1 MPVTWSPVL
10 IWRGNCFPP
19 AASSLCAPPDGLR
32 SQSWDR
38 ICRILSSPCQSPT
51 LSCFGVPPVALRF
64 WSRTPALS
72 ASFVRSTK
80 RSSALTLS
88 PGRRLR
94 PFNLSRPGSM
104 SGIDELVRA
113 NHEYA
118 KTFDLGDLPIPPAR
132 KLAIVTCM
140 DSRIFPSRAFG
151 LKAGDAHII
160 RNAGGRAREALRS
173 LVISQRL
180 MGTNEVAII
189 HHTDCG
195 SLRFTND
202 DIHAK
207 VTQD

>member
-1 MPVTWSPVL
+1 
-10 IWRGNCFPP
+10 
-19 AASSLCAPPDGLR
+19 
-32 SQSWDR
+32 
-38 ICRILSSPCQSPT
+38 
-51 LSCFGVPPVALRF
+51 
-64 WSRTPALS
+64 
-72 ASFVRSTK
+72 
-80 RSSALTLS
+80 
-88 PGRRLR
+88 
-94 PFNLSRPGSM
+94 M

-207 VTQD
+207 VTQDLGADSSNIDFLPFTDLEESVREDVAYLLASPLIPATVLVRGFIYDVRTGRLKEVTFQPALQRR